1 MTDNGRTSRASLLSF
16 LTPNS
21 SFLIPNSSFLIPNS
35 IMKSRIWLIILAAV
49 IVGISI
55 IFTNHLAASIAKEEH
70 RKMETWAEA
79 TRLLLNDEYS
89 DFIFNIIEQN
99 ENIPVIIVDDRDRYI
114 SSRNFNEPKINVE
127 QYYEKQIK
135 RLKATNPPIEIK
147 LDETTSQYI
156 YYDNS
161 NLLKMLGYFP
171 YIQLSII
178 ALFLMLVIWAISTDK
193 RAEQDKLWAGLSK
206 ETAHQ
211 LGTPISSLMAWN
223 EILKTKIG
231 ENDIIISEINKDIE
245 RLKIITERFSKIGSI
260 PELSKQNISKITEQA
275 VNYMLNRTSKK
286 ITYSVEDTS
295 TEHICLISTPLFEW
309 VIENLCKNAIDAME
323 GKEGSIDFELFNQ
336 EDTLIIEVTD
346 SGRGIERG
354 KFKSIFEPGY
364 TTKQRGWGLGL
375 SLAKRIIEEYHEGKI
390 FVKSSELG
398 LGTTFRIELPTVEN

>member
-1 MTDNGRTSRASLLSF
+1 MTDARAGRPYYSLI
-16 LTPNS
+16 TNNYT
-21 SFLIPNSSFLIPNS
+21 LITN
-35 IMKSRIWLIILAAV
+35 MKSRIGLILFAATIIV
-49 IVGISI
+49 ISL
-55 IFTNHLAASIAKEEH
+55 IFTDKLAASLAREEH
-70 RKMETWAEA
+70 RKMEIWAEA

-114 SSRNFNEPKINVE
+114 SARNFREPKINVS

-135 RLKATNPPIEIK
+135 RLKNTNPPIEIV
-147 LDETTSQYI
+147 LDEKSSQYI

-161 NLLKMLGYFP
+161 NLLKMLEYFP
-171 YIQLSII
+171 YFQLSVI
-178 ALFLMLVIWAISTDK
+178 ALFLTLVIWALSTDK

-223 EILKTKIG
+223 EILKTKLG
-231 ENDIIISEINKDIE
+231 NNDMIVAEIDKDVE
-245 RLKIITERFSKIGSI
+245 RLKTITERFSKIGSI
-260 PELSKQNISKITEQA
+260 PELSEQDISQITAQSVE
-275 VNYMLNRTSKK
+275 YMLNRTSKK
-286 ITYSVEDTS
+286 ITYSIDDSS
-295 TEHICLISTPLFEW
+295 TEHTCLISTPLFEW

-323 GKEGSIDFELFNQ
+323 GKEGTIDFELFNL
-336 EDTLIIEVTD
+336 EDSLIIEITD
-346 SGRGIERG
+346 SGRGIERN

-375 SLAKRIIEEYHEGKI
+375 SLAKRIIEEYHHGKI

-398 LGTTFRIELPTVEN
+398 LGTTFRIELPTTK

>member
-1 MTDNGRTSRASLLSF
+1 
-16 LTPNS
+16 
-21 SFLIPNSSFLIPNS
+21 
-35 IMKSRIWLIILAAV
+35 MKSRIWLIIFAA
-49 IVGISI
+49 IIIGISL
-55 IFTNHLAASIAKEEH
+55 IFTNKIASSLAKEEH

-114 SSRNFNEPKINVE
+114 SARNFNEPKTNVE
-127 QYYEKQIK
+127 QYYEKQIQ
-135 RLKATNPPIEIK
+135 RLKNTNPPIEIV
-147 LDETTSQYI
+147 LDENTSQYI

-161 NLLKMLGYFP
+161 NLLKMLEYFP

-260 PELSKQNISKITEQA
+260 PELSQQNISVITEQA

-286 ITYSVEDTS
+286 ITYSVEDSS
-295 TEHICLISTPLFEW
+295 TEHTCLISTPLFEW

-323 GKEGSIDFELFNQ
+323 GKEGNIDFELFNQ
-336 EDTLIIEVTD
+336 EDTLIIEITD
-346 SGRGIERG
+346 SGRGIERN

-375 SLAKRIIEEYHEGKI
+375 SLAKRIIEEYHNGKI

-398 LGTTFRIELPTVEN
+398 LGTTFRIELPTIQVES

>member
-1 MTDNGRTSRASLLSF
+1 
-16 LTPNS
+16 
-21 SFLIPNSSFLIPNS
+21 
-35 IMKSRIWLIILAAV
+35 MKSRIPLIILAAT

-55 IFTNHLAASIAKEEH
+55 IFTNHLAGSIAKEEH
-70 RKMETWAEA
+70 RKMEIWAEA
-79 TRLLLNDEYS
+79 TRHLLNDEYS

-114 SSRNFNEPKINVE
+114 SARNFREPKTNVN

-135 RLKATNPPIEIK
+135 RLKNTNPPIEII
-147 LDETTSQYI
+147 LDEKNRQYI

-161 NLLKMLGYFP
+161 NLLKMLEYFP
-171 YIQLSII
+171 YLQLSLI
-178 ALFLMLVIWAISTDK
+178 ALFLLLVIWAISTDK

-223 EILKTKIG
+223 EILKTKLG
-231 ENDIIISEINKDIE
+231 NDDMIVSEIDKDVE

-260 PELSKQNISKITEQA
+260 PELSAQDISQITSQSVE
-275 VNYMLNRTSKK
+275 YMLNRTSKK
-286 ITYSVEDTS
+286 ITYSVDDLS
-295 TEHICLISTPLFEW
+295 THHTCLISIPLFEW

-323 GKEGSIDFELFNQ
+323 GKEGNIDFELFNL
-336 EDTLIIEVTD
+336 EDSLIIEITD
-346 SGRGIERG
+346 SGRGIERN

-375 SLAKRIIEEYHEGKI
+375 SLAKRIIEEYHHGKI

-398 LGTTFRIELPTVEN
+398 LGTTFRIELPIA

>member
-1 MTDNGRTSRASLLSF
+1 
-16 LTPNS
+16 
-21 SFLIPNSSFLIPNS
+21 
-35 IMKSRIWLIILAAV
+35 MKSRIPLIILAAV

-55 IFTNHLAASIAKEEH
+55 IFTNHLAGAIAKEEH

-89 DFIFNIIEQN
+89 DFIFHIIEQN

-114 SSRNFNEPKINVE
+114 SARNFNEPKTNVE
-127 QYYEKQIK
+127 QYYEKQIQ
-135 RLKATNPPIEIK
+135 RLKNTNPPIEIK

-161 NLLKMLGYFP
+161 NLLKMLEYFP

-260 PELSKQNISKITEQA
+260 PELSQQNISVITEQA

-286 ITYSVEDTS
+286 ITYSVEDSS
-295 TEHICLISTPLFEW
+295 TEHTCLISTPLFEW

-323 GKEGSIDFELFNQ
+323 GKEGNIDFELFNQ
-336 EDTLIIEVTD
+336 EDYLIIEITD
-346 SGRGIERG
+346 SGRGIERN

-375 SLAKRIIEEYHEGKI
+375 SLAKRIIEEYHHGKI

-398 LGTTFRIELPTVEN
+398 LGTTFRIELPTVEVES

>member
-1 MTDNGRTSRASLLSF
+1 
-16 LTPNS
+16 
-21 SFLIPNSSFLIPNS
+21 
-35 IMKSRIWLIILAAV
+35 MKSRIPLIILAAT

-55 IFTNHLAASIAKEEH
+55 IFTNHLAGAIAKEEQ

-89 DFIFNIIEQN
+89 DFIFHIIEQN

-114 SSRNFNEPKINVE
+114 SARNFNEPKTNVE
-127 QYYEKQIK
+127 QYYEKQIQ
-135 RLKATNPPIEIK
+135 RLKNTNPPIEIV
-147 LDETTSQYI
+147 LDENTSQYI

-161 NLLKMLGYFP
+161 NLLKMLEYFP

-260 PELSKQNISKITEQA
+260 PELSQQNISVITEQA

-286 ITYSVEDTS
+286 ITYSVEDSS
-295 TEHICLISTPLFEW
+295 TEHTCLISTPLFEW

-323 GKEGSIDFELFNQ
+323 GKEGNIDFELFNQ
-336 EDTLIIEVTD
+336 EDYLIIEITD
-346 SGRGIERG
+346 SGRGIERN

-375 SLAKRIIEEYHEGKI
+375 SLAKRIIEEYHNGKI

-398 LGTTFRIELPTVEN
+398 LGTTFRIELPTIQVEN

>member
-1 MTDNGRTSRASLLSF
+1 
-16 LTPNS
+16 
-21 SFLIPNSSFLIPNS
+21 
-35 IMKSRIWLIILAAV
+35 MKSRIWLIVFAAV
-49 IVGISI
+49 IVGISL
-55 IFTNHLAASIAKEEH
+55 IFTNKIASSLAIEEH
-70 RKMETWAEA
+70 RKIEIWAEA

-89 DFIFNIIEQN
+89 DFIFDIIEKN

-114 SSRNFNEPKINVE
+114 SARNFNEPKTNIE
-127 QYYEKQIK
+127 QYYERQIQ
-135 RLKATNPPIEIK
+135 RLKSTNPPIEIT
-147 LDETTSQYI
+147 LDENTKQYI

-161 NLLKMLGYFP
+161 NILKTLEFFP

-178 ALFLMLVIWAISTDK
+178 ALFLMLVIWALSTDK

-223 EILKTKIG
+223 EILKTRVGNDDMICTEIDK
-231 ENDIIISEINKDIE
+231 DII
-245 RLKIITERFSKIGSI
+245 RLKTITERFSKIGSV
-260 PELSKQNISKITEQA
+260 PELSQENISELTQRA

-286 ITYSVEDTS
+286 ITYSVEDTTS
-295 TEHICLISTPLFEW
+295 ENTYLISPPLFEW

-323 GKEGSIDFELFNQ
+323 GKEGNIDFELFNQ
-336 EDTLIIEVTD
+336 EDYLIIEITD

-375 SLAKRIIEEYHEGKI
+375 SLAKRIIEEYHHGKI
-390 FVKSSELG
+390 FVKGSEIG
-398 LGTTFRIELPTVEN
+398 LGTTFRIEIPTIQVES

>member
-1 MTDNGRTSRASLLSF
+1 
-16 LTPNS
+16 
-21 SFLIPNSSFLIPNS
+21 
-35 IMKSRIWLIILAAV
+35 MKSRIGLILFAATIIV
-49 IVGISI
+49 ISL
-55 IFTNHLAASIAKEEH
+55 IFTDKLAASLAREEH
-70 RKMETWAEA
+70 RKMEIWAEA

-114 SSRNFNEPKINVE
+114 SARNFREPKINVN

-135 RLKATNPPIEIK
+135 RLKNTNPPIEIV
-147 LDETTSQYI
+147 LDEKSSQYI

-161 NLLKMLGYFP
+161 NLLKMLEYFP
-171 YIQLSII
+171 YFQLSVI
-178 ALFLMLVIWAISTDK
+178 ALFLTLVIWALSTDK

-223 EILKTKIG
+223 EILKTKLG
-231 ENDIIISEINKDIE
+231 NNDMIVAEIDKDVE
-245 RLKIITERFSKIGSI
+245 RLKTITERFSKIGSI
-260 PELSKQNISKITEQA
+260 PELSEQDISQITAQSVE
-275 VNYMLNRTSKK
+275 YMLNRTSKK
-286 ITYSVEDTS
+286 ITYSIDDSS
-295 TEHICLISTPLFEW
+295 TEHTCLISTPLFEW

-323 GKEGSIDFELFNQ
+323 GKEGTIDFELFNL
-336 EDTLIIEVTD
+336 EDSLIIEITD
-346 SGRGIERG
+346 SGRGIERN

-375 SLAKRIIEEYHEGKI
+375 SLAKRIIEEYHHGKI

-398 LGTTFRIELPTVEN
+398 LGTTFRIELPTVQIEN

>member
-1 MTDNGRTSRASLLSF
+1 
-16 LTPNS
+16 
-21 SFLIPNSSFLIPNS
+21 
-35 IMKSRIWLIILAAV
+35 MKSRIGLIIFAAIIIV
-49 IVGISI
+49 ISL
-55 IFTNHLAASIAKEEH
+55 IFTDKLAASLAREEH

-99 ENIPVIIVDDRDRYI
+99 ENIPVIIVDDRDHYI
-114 SSRNFNEPKINVE
+114 SSRNFREPKINVN

-135 RLKATNPPIEIK
+135 RLKNTNPPIEII
-147 LDETTSQYI
+147 LDEKTSQYI

-161 NLLKMLGYFP
+161 NLLKMLEYFP
-171 YIQLSII
+171 YFQLSVI
-178 ALFLMLVIWAISTDK
+178 ALFLTLVIWAISTDK

-223 EILKTKIG
+223 EILKTKLG
-231 ENDIIISEINKDIE
+231 NNDMIVAEIDKDVE
-245 RLKIITERFSKIGSI
+245 RLKTITERFSKIGSI
-260 PELSKQNISKITEQA
+260 PELSEQNISQITAHSVE
-275 VNYMLNRTSKK
+275 YMLNRTSKK
-286 ITYSVEDTS
+286 ITYSIDDSS
-295 TEHICLISTPLFEW
+295 TEHTCLISTPLFEW

-323 GKEGSIDFELFNQ
+323 GKEGTIDFELFNL
-336 EDTLIIEVTD
+336 EDSLIIEITD
-346 SGRGIERG
+346 SGRGIERN

-375 SLAKRIIEEYHEGKI
+375 SLAKRIIEEYHHGKI

-398 LGTTFRIELPTVEN
+398 LGTTFRIELPTTK

>member
-1 MTDNGRTSRASLLSF
+1 
-16 LTPNS
+16 
-21 SFLIPNSSFLIPNS
+21 
-35 IMKSRIWLIILAAV
+35 MKSRIPLIILAAT

-55 IFTNHLAASIAKEEH
+55 IFTNHLATSIAKEEQ

-127 QYYEKQIK
+127 QYYETQIQ
-135 RLKATNPPIEIK
+135 RLKSVNPPIEIK

-161 NLLKMLGYFP
+161 NLLTMLEYFP

-193 RAEQDKLWAGLSK
+193 RAAQDKLWAGLSK

-231 ENDIIISEINKDIE
+231 ETDMIVSEIEKDIN
-245 RLKIITERFSKIGSI
+245 RLHTITERFSKIGSI

-346 SGRGIERG
+346 SGRGIERN

-375 SLAKRIIEEYHEGKI
+375 SLAKRIIEEYHDGKI

-398 LGTTFRIELPTVEN
+398 LGTTFRIELPTVGVGVES

>member
-1 MTDNGRTSRASLLSF
+1 
-16 LTPNS
+16 
-21 SFLIPNSSFLIPNS
+21 
-35 IMKSRIWLIILAAV
+35 MKSRIWLIIFAA
-49 IVGISI
+49 IIIGISI
-55 IFTNHLAASIAKEEH
+55 IFTNHLAGAIAKEEH

-114 SSRNFNEPKINVE
+114 SARNFNEPKINVE
-127 QYYEKQIK
+127 QYYEKQIQ
-135 RLKATNPPIEIK
+135 RLKSVNPPIEIK

-161 NLLKMLGYFP
+161 NLLTMLEYFP

-193 RAEQDKLWAGLSK
+193 RAAQDKLWAGLSK

-231 ENDIIISEINKDIE
+231 ETDMIVSEIEKDIN
-245 RLKIITERFSKIGSI
+245 RLHTITERFSKIGSI

-309 VIENLCKNAIDAME
+309 VIENLCRNAIDAME
-323 GKEGSIDFELFNQ
+323 GKEGTIDFELFNQ
-336 EDTLIIEVTD
+336 EDTLIIEITD
-346 SGRGIERG
+346 SGRGIERN

-375 SLAKRIIEEYHEGKI
+375 SLAKRIIEEYHDGKI

-398 LGTTFRIELPTVEN
+398 LGTTFRIELPTAGLES

>member
-1 MTDNGRTSRASLLSF
+1 
-16 LTPNS
+16 
-21 SFLIPNSSFLIPNS
+21 
-35 IMKSRIWLIILAAV
+35 MKSRIPLIILAAV

-55 IFTNHLAASIAKEEH
+55 IFTNHLAGAIAKEEH

-114 SSRNFNEPKINVE
+114 SARNFNEPKINVE
-127 QYYEKQIK
+127 QYYQKQIQ
-135 RLKATNPPIEIK
+135 RLKSVNPPIEIK

-193 RAEQDKLWAGLSK
+193 RAAQDKLWAGLSK

-231 ENDIIISEINKDIE
+231 ENDIIIAEINKDIE

-260 PELSKQNISKITEQA
+260 PELSAQNISLVTEQA

-295 TEHICLISTPLFEW
+295 TEHTCLVSIPLFEW

-323 GKEGSIDFELFNQ
+323 GKEGAIDFELFNL
-336 EDTLIIEVTD
+336 EDNLIIEITD

-375 SLAKRIIEEYHEGKI
+375 SLAKRIIEEYHHGKI

-398 LGTTFRIELPTVEN
+398 LGTTFRIELPTIE

>member
-1 MTDNGRTSRASLLSF
+1 
-16 LTPNS
+16 
-21 SFLIPNSSFLIPNS
+21 
-35 IMKSRIWLIILAAV
+35 MKSRIGLIVFAA
-49 IVGISI
+49 IIIGISL
-55 IFTNHLAASIAKEEH
+55 IFINKLASSLAKEEH

-89 DFIFNIIEQN
+89 DFIFHIIEQN
-99 ENIPVIIVDDRDRYI
+99 ENIPVIIVDDRDHYI
-114 SSRNFNEPKINVE
+114 SARNFNEPKTNVE
-127 QYYEKQIK
+127 QYYEKQIQ
-135 RLKATNPPIEIK
+135 RLKNTNPPIEIV
-147 LDETTSQYI
+147 LDENTSQYI

-161 NLLKMLGYFP
+161 NLLKMLEFFP

-260 PELSKQNISKITEQA
+260 PELSQQNISVITEQA

-295 TEHICLISTPLFEW
+295 TEHTCLISTPLFEW

-323 GKEGSIDFELFNQ
+323 GKEGNIDFELFNQ
-336 EDTLIIEVTD
+336 EDYLIIEITD
-346 SGRGIERG
+346 SGRGIERN

-375 SLAKRIIEEYHEGKI
+375 SLAKRIIEEYHHGKI

-398 LGTTFRIELPTVEN
+398 LGTTFRIELPTIQIEN

>member
-1 MTDNGRTSRASLLSF
+1 
-16 LTPNS
+16 
-21 SFLIPNSSFLIPNS
+21 
-35 IMKSRIWLIILAAV
+35 MKSRIPLIILAA
-49 IVGISI
+49 IIIGISL
-55 IFTNHLAASIAKEEH
+55 IFINKLASSLAKEEH

-89 DFIFNIIEQN
+89 DFIFHIIEQN

-114 SSRNFNEPKINVE
+114 SARNFNEPKTNVE
-127 QYYEKQIK
+127 QYYEKQIQ
-135 RLKATNPPIEIK
+135 RLKNTNPPIEIV
-147 LDETTSQYI
+147 LDENTSQYI

-161 NLLKMLGYFP
+161 NLLKMLEYFP

-231 ENDIIISEINKDIE
+231 ENDIIITEINKDIE

-260 PELSKQNISKITEQA
+260 PELSQQNISVITEQA

-286 ITYSVEDTS
+286 ITYSVEDSS
-295 TEHICLISTPLFEW
+295 TEHTCLISTPLFEW

-323 GKEGSIDFELFNQ
+323 GKEGNIDFELFNQ
-336 EDTLIIEVTD
+336 ENTLIIEITD
-346 SGRGIERG
+346 SGRGIERN

-375 SLAKRIIEEYHEGKI
+375 SLAKRIIEEYHNGKI

-398 LGTTFRIELPTVEN
+398 LGTTFRIELPTIQVES

>member
-1 MTDNGRTSRASLLSF
+1 
-16 LTPNS
+16 
-21 SFLIPNSSFLIPNS
+21 
-35 IMKSRIWLIILAAV
+35 MKSRIPLIILAA
-49 IVGISI
+49 IIIGISL
-55 IFTNHLAASIAKEEH
+55 IFTNKIASSLAKEEH

-89 DFIFNIIEQN
+89 DFIFHIIEQN
-99 ENIPVIIVDDRDRYI
+99 ENIPVIIVDDRDHYI
-114 SSRNFNEPKINVE
+114 SARNFNEPKTNVE
-127 QYYEKQIK
+127 QYYEKQIQ
-135 RLKATNPPIEIK
+135 RLKNTNPPIEIV
-147 LDETTSQYI
+147 LDENTSQYI

-161 NLLKMLGYFP
+161 NLLKMLEYFP

-260 PELSKQNISKITEQA
+260 PELSQQNISVITEQA

-286 ITYSVEDTS
+286 ITYSVEDSS
-295 TEHICLISTPLFEW
+295 TEHTCLISTPLFEW

-323 GKEGSIDFELFNQ
+323 GKEGNIDFELFNQ
-336 EDTLIIEVTD
+336 EDTLIIEITD
-346 SGRGIERG
+346 SGRGIERN

-375 SLAKRIIEEYHEGKI
+375 SLAKRIIEEYHNGKI

-398 LGTTFRIELPTVEN
+398 LGTTFRIELPTV

>member
-1 MTDNGRTSRASLLSF
+1 
-16 LTPNS
+16 
-21 SFLIPNSSFLIPNS
+21 
-35 IMKSRIWLIILAAV
+35 MKSRIWLIILAAV

-161 NLLKMLGYFP
+161 NLLKMLEYFP

-231 ENDIIISEINKDIE
+231 ENDIIISEINKDVE

>member
-1 MTDNGRTSRASLLSF
+1 
-16 LTPNS
+16 
-21 SFLIPNSSFLIPNS
+21 
-35 IMKSRIWLIILAAV
+35 MKSRIGLIIFAAIIIV
-49 IVGISI
+49 ISL
-55 IFTNHLAASIAKEEH
+55 IFTDKLAASLAREEH

-99 ENIPVIIVDDRDRYI
+99 ENIPVIIVDDRDHYI
-114 SSRNFNEPKINVE
+114 SSRNFREPKINVN

-135 RLKATNPPIEIK
+135 RLKNTNPPIEII
-147 LDETTSQYI
+147 LDEKTSQYI

-161 NLLKMLGYFP
+161 NLLKMLEYFP
-171 YIQLSII
+171 YFQLSII

-223 EILKTKIG
+223 EILKTKLG
-231 ENDIIISEINKDIE
+231 NNDMIVSEINKDVE
-245 RLKIITERFSKIGSI
+245 RLKTITERFSKIGSI
-260 PELSKQNISKITEQA
+260 PELSEQNISQITAHSVE
-275 VNYMLNRTSKK
+275 YMLNRTSKK
-286 ITYSVEDTS
+286 ITYSIDDSS
-295 TEHICLISTPLFEW
+295 TEHTCLISTPLFEW

-323 GKEGSIDFELFNQ
+323 GKEGTIDFELFNL
-336 EDTLIIEVTD
+336 EDSLIIEITD
-346 SGRGIERG
+346 SGRGIERN

-375 SLAKRIIEEYHEGKI
+375 SLAKRIIEEYHHGKI

-398 LGTTFRIELPTVEN
+398 LGTTFRIELPTTK

>member
-1 MTDNGRTSRASLLSF
+1 
-16 LTPNS
+16 
-21 SFLIPNSSFLIPNS
+21 
-35 IMKSRIWLIILAAV
+35 MKSRIPLIILAAT

-55 IFTNHLAASIAKEEH
+55 IFTNHLAGSIAKEEH
-70 RKMETWAEA
+70 RKMEIWAEA
-79 TRLLLNDEYS
+79 TRHLLNDEYS

-99 ENIPVIIVDDRDRYI
+99 ENIPVVIVDDRDRYI
-114 SSRNFNEPKINVE
+114 SARNFREPKTNVN

-135 RLKATNPPIEIK
+135 RLKNTNPPIEII
-147 LDETTSQYI
+147 LDEKNRQYI

-161 NLLKMLGYFP
+161 NLLKMLEYFP
-171 YIQLSII
+171 YLQLSLI
-178 ALFLMLVIWAISTDK
+178 ALFLLLVIWAISTDK

-223 EILKTKIG
+223 EILKTKLG
-231 ENDIIISEINKDIE
+231 NDDMIVSEIDKDVE

-260 PELSKQNISKITEQA
+260 PELSAQDISQITSQSVE
-275 VNYMLNRTSKK
+275 YMLNRTSKK
-286 ITYSVEDTS
+286 ITYSVDDLS
-295 TEHICLISTPLFEW
+295 THHTCLISIPLFEW

-323 GKEGSIDFELFNQ
+323 GKEGNIDFELFNL
-336 EDTLIIEVTD
+336 EDSLIIEITD
-346 SGRGIERG
+346 SGRGIERN

-375 SLAKRIIEEYHEGKI
+375 SLAKRIIEEYHHGKI

-398 LGTTFRIELPTVEN
+398 LGTTFRIELPIA

>member
-1 MTDNGRTSRASLLSF
+1 
-16 LTPNS
+16 
-21 SFLIPNSSFLIPNS
+21 
-35 IMKSRIWLIILAAV
+35 MKSRIGLIVFAA
-49 IVGISI
+49 IIIGISL
-55 IFTNHLAASIAKEEH
+55 IFINKLASSLAKEEH

-89 DFIFNIIEQN
+89 DFIFHIIEQN

-114 SSRNFNEPKINVE
+114 SARNFNEPKTNIE
-127 QYYEKQIK
+127 QYYEKQIQ
-135 RLKATNPPIEIK
+135 RLKNTNPPIEII
-147 LDETTSQYI
+147 LDENTSQYI

-161 NLLKMLGYFP
+161 NLLKMLEFFP

-260 PELSKQNISKITEQA
+260 PELSQQNISVITEQA

-286 ITYSVEDTS
+286 ITYSVEDSS
-295 TEHICLISTPLFEW
+295 TEHTCLISTPLFEW

-323 GKEGSIDFELFNQ
+323 GKEGNIDFELFNQ
-336 EDTLIIEVTD
+336 EDYLIIEITD
-346 SGRGIERG
+346 SGRGIERN

-375 SLAKRIIEEYHEGKI
+375 SLAKRIIEEYHHGKI

-398 LGTTFRIELPTVEN
+398 LGTTFRIELPTIQVEN

>member
-1 MTDNGRTSRASLLSF
+1 
-16 LTPNS
+16 
-21 SFLIPNSSFLIPNS
+21 
-35 IMKSRIWLIILAAV
+35 MKSRIPLIILAA
-49 IVGISI
+49 IIIGISL
-55 IFTNHLAASIAKEEH
+55 IFINKLASSLAKEEH

-89 DFIFNIIEQN
+89 DFIFHIIEQN

-114 SSRNFNEPKINVE
+114 SARNFNEPKTNVE
-127 QYYEKQIK
+127 QYYEKQIQ
-135 RLKATNPPIEIK
+135 RLKNTNPPIEII
-147 LDETTSQYI
+147 LDENTSQYI

-161 NLLKMLGYFP
+161 NLLKMLEFFP

-260 PELSKQNISKITEQA
+260 PELSQQNISVITEQA

-323 GKEGSIDFELFNQ
+323 GKEGNIDFELFNQ
-336 EDTLIIEVTD
+336 EDYLIIEITD
-346 SGRGIERG
+346 SGRGIERN

-375 SLAKRIIEEYHEGKI
+375 SLAKRIIEEYHNGKI

-398 LGTTFRIELPTVEN
+398 LGTTFRIELPTIQVES

>member
-1 MTDNGRTSRASLLSF
+1 
-16 LTPNS
+16 
-21 SFLIPNSSFLIPNS
+21 
-35 IMKSRIWLIILAAV
+35 MKSRIPLIILAAT

-55 IFTNHLAASIAKEEH
+55 IFTNHLATSIAKEEQ

-127 QYYEKQIK
+127 QYYETQIQ
-135 RLKATNPPIEIK
+135 RLKSVNPPIEIK

-161 NLLKMLGYFP
+161 NLLTMLEYFP

-193 RAEQDKLWAGLSK
+193 RAAQDKLWAGLSK

-231 ENDIIISEINKDIE
+231 ENDMIVSEIEKDIN
-245 RLKIITERFSKIGSI
+245 RLHTITERFSKIGSI

-346 SGRGIERG
+346 SGRGIERN

-375 SLAKRIIEEYHEGKI
+375 SLAKRIIEEYHDGKI

-398 LGTTFRIELPTVEN
+398 LGTTFRIELPTVGVEN

>member
-1 MTDNGRTSRASLLSF
+1 
-16 LTPNS
+16 
-21 SFLIPNSSFLIPNS
+21 
-35 IMKSRIWLIILAAV
+35 MKSRIGLIVFAA
-49 IVGISI
+49 IIIGISL
-55 IFTNHLAASIAKEEH
+55 IFINKLASSLAKEEH

-89 DFIFNIIEQN
+89 DFIFHIIEQN

-114 SSRNFNEPKINVE
+114 SARNFNEPKTNVE
-127 QYYEKQIK
+127 QYYEKQIQ
-135 RLKATNPPIEIK
+135 RLKNTNPPIEIV
-147 LDETTSQYI
+147 LDENTSQYI

-161 NLLKMLGYFP
+161 NLLKMLEYFP

-260 PELSKQNISKITEQA
+260 PELSQQNISAITEQA

-286 ITYSVEDTS
+286 ITYSVEDSS
-295 TEHICLISTPLFEW
+295 TEHTCLISTPLFEW
-309 VIENLCKNAIDAME
+309 VIENICKNAIDAME
-323 GKEGSIDFELFNQ
+323 GKEGNIDFELFNQ
-336 EDTLIIEVTD
+336 EDTLIIEITD
-346 SGRGIERG
+346 SGRGIERN

-375 SLAKRIIEEYHEGKI
+375 SLAKRIIEEYHNGKI

-398 LGTTFRIELPTVEN
+398 LGTTFRIELPTV

>member
-1 MTDNGRTSRASLLSF
+1 
-16 LTPNS
+16 
-21 SFLIPNSSFLIPNS
+21 
-35 IMKSRIWLIILAAV
+35 MKSRIPLIILAAT

-55 IFTNHLAASIAKEEH
+55 IFTNHLAGSIAKEEH
-70 RKMETWAEA
+70 RKMEIWAEA
-79 TRLLLNDEYS
+79 TRHLLNDEYS

-99 ENIPVIIVDDRDRYI
+99 ENIPVIIVDDRDHYI
-114 SSRNFNEPKINVE
+114 SARNFREPKSNVS

-135 RLKATNPPIEIK
+135 RLKNTNPPIEIV
-147 LDETTSQYI
+147 LDEKNRQYI

-161 NLLKMLGYFP
+161 NLLKMLEYFP
-171 YIQLSII
+171 YLQLSLI
-178 ALFLMLVIWAISTDK
+178 ALFLLLVIWAISTDK

-223 EILKTKIG
+223 EILKTKLG
-231 ENDIIISEINKDIE
+231 NDDMIVSEIDKDVE

-260 PELSKQNISKITEQA
+260 PELSAQDISQITSQSVE
-275 VNYMLNRTSKK
+275 YMLNRTSKK
-286 ITYSVEDTS
+286 ITYSVDDLS
-295 TEHICLISTPLFEW
+295 THHTCLISIPLFEW

-323 GKEGSIDFELFNQ
+323 GKEGNIDFELFNL
-336 EDTLIIEVTD
+336 EDSLIIEITD
-346 SGRGIERG
+346 SGRGIERN

-375 SLAKRIIEEYHEGKI
+375 SLAKRIIEEYHHGKI

-398 LGTTFRIELPTVEN
+398 LGTTFRIELPIA

>member
-1 MTDNGRTSRASLLSF
+1 MTDARAVRPYYSLI
-16 LTPNS
+16 TNNYT
-21 SFLIPNSSFLIPNS
+21 LITN
-35 IMKSRIWLIILAAV
+35 MKSRIGLILFAATIIV
-49 IVGISI
+49 ISL
-55 IFTNHLAASIAKEEH
+55 IFTDKLAASLAREEH
-70 RKMETWAEA
+70 RKMEIWAEA

-114 SSRNFNEPKINVE
+114 SARNFREPKINVN

-135 RLKATNPPIEIK
+135 RLKNTNPPIEIV
-147 LDETTSQYI
+147 LDEKSSQYI

-161 NLLKMLGYFP
+161 NLLKMLEYFP
-171 YIQLSII
+171 YFQLSVI
-178 ALFLMLVIWAISTDK
+178 ALFLTLVIWALSTDK

-223 EILKTKIG
+223 EILKTKLG
-231 ENDIIISEINKDIE
+231 NNDMIVAEINKDVE
-245 RLKIITERFSKIGSI
+245 RLKTITERFSKIGSI
-260 PELSKQNISKITEQA
+260 PELSEQDISQITAQSVE
-275 VNYMLNRTSKK
+275 YMLNRTSKK
-286 ITYSVEDTS
+286 ITYSIDDSS
-295 TEHICLISTPLFEW
+295 TEHTCLISTPLFEW

-323 GKEGSIDFELFNQ
+323 GKEGTIDFELFNL
-336 EDTLIIEVTD
+336 EDSLIIEITD
-346 SGRGIERG
+346 SGRGIERN

-375 SLAKRIIEEYHEGKI
+375 SLAKRIIEEYHHGKI

-398 LGTTFRIELPTVEN
+398 LGTTFRIELPTTK

>member
-1 MTDNGRTSRASLLSF
+1 
-16 LTPNS
+16 
-21 SFLIPNSSFLIPNS
+21 
-35 IMKSRIWLIILAAV
+35 MKSRIPLIILAAV

-55 IFTNHLAASIAKEEH
+55 IFTNHLAGAIAKEEQ

-127 QYYEKQIK
+127 QYYETQIQ
-135 RLKATNPPIEIK
+135 RLKNTNPPIEIK

-156 YYDNS
+156 YYGNS
-161 NLLKMLGYFP
+161 NLLTMLEYFP

-178 ALFLMLVIWAISTDK
+178 ALFLILVIWALSTNK

-231 ENDIIISEINKDIE
+231 ENDMIVSEIEKDVN
-245 RLKIITERFSKIGSI
+245 RLHTITERFSKIGSV
-260 PELSKQNISKITEQA
+260 PELSAQNISEVTTKSVE
-275 VNYMLNRTSKK
+275 YMLHRTSKK
-286 ITYSVEDTS
+286 ITYSIDDTS

-323 GKEGSIDFELFNQ
+323 GKEGNIDFELFNQ

-354 KFKSIFEPGY
+354 KFKSIFKPGY

-375 SLAKRIIEEYHEGKI
+375 SLAKRIIEEYHNGKI

-398 LGTTFRIELPTVEN
+398 LGTTFRIELPTIQVEN

>member
-1 MTDNGRTSRASLLSF
+1 
-16 LTPNS
+16 
-21 SFLIPNSSFLIPNS
+21 
-35 IMKSRIWLIILAAV
+35 MKSRIPLIILAAT
-49 IVGISI
+49 IIGISI
-55 IFTNHLAASIAKEEH
+55 IFTNHLAGAIAKEEQ

-89 DFIFNIIEQN
+89 DFIFHIIEQN

-114 SSRNFNEPKINVE
+114 SARNFNEPKINVE
-127 QYYEKQIK
+127 QYYQKQIQ
-135 RLKATNPPIEIK
+135 RLKSVNPPIEIV
-147 LDETTSQYI
+147 LDATTRQYI

-161 NLLKMLGYFP
+161 NLLKMLEYFP

-193 RAEQDKLWAGLSK
+193 RAAQDKLWAGLSK

-231 ENDIIISEINKDIE
+231 ENDIIIAEINKDIE

-260 PELSKQNISKITEQA
+260 PELSAQNISLVTEQA

-295 TEHICLISTPLFEW
+295 TEHTCLVSIPLFEW

-323 GKEGSIDFELFNQ
+323 GKEGAIDFELFNL
-336 EDTLIIEVTD
+336 EDNLIIEITD

-375 SLAKRIIEEYHEGKI
+375 SLAKRIIEEYHNGKI

-398 LGTTFRIELPTVEN
+398 LGTTFRIELPTVQIEN

>member
-1 MTDNGRTSRASLLSF
+1 
-16 LTPNS
+16 
-21 SFLIPNSSFLIPNS
+21 
-35 IMKSRIWLIILAAV
+35 MKSRIWLIILAAV

-79 TRLLLNDEYS
+79 TRLLLNDGYS

-135 RLKATNPPIEIK
+135 RLKATNPPIEII
-147 LDETTSQYI
+147 LDESSSQYI

-161 NLLKMLGYFP
+161 NLLKMLEYFP

-231 ENDIIISEINKDIE
+231 ENDIIISEINKDVE

-375 SLAKRIIEEYHEGKI
+375 SLAKRIIEEYHDGKI

-398 LGTTFRIELPTVEN
+398 LGTTFRIEIPTVGIES

>member
-1 MTDNGRTSRASLLSF
+1 
-16 LTPNS
+16 
-21 SFLIPNSSFLIPNS
+21 
-35 IMKSRIWLIILAAV
+35 MKSRIPLIILAA
-49 IVGISI
+49 IIIGISL
-55 IFTNHLAASIAKEEH
+55 IFINKLASSLAKEEH

-89 DFIFNIIEQN
+89 DFIFHIIEQN
-99 ENIPVIIVDDRDRYI
+99 ENIPVIIVDDRDHYI
-114 SSRNFNEPKINVE
+114 SARNFNEPKTNVE
-127 QYYEKQIK
+127 QYYEKQIQ
-135 RLKATNPPIEIK
+135 RLKNTNPPIEIV
-147 LDETTSQYI
+147 LDENTSQYI

-161 NLLKMLGYFP
+161 NLLKMLEYFP

-260 PELSKQNISKITEQA
+260 PELSQQNISVITEQA

-286 ITYSVEDTS
+286 ITYSVEDS
-295 TEHICLISTPLFEW
+295 SSEHTCLISTPLFEW

-323 GKEGSIDFELFNQ
+323 GKEGNIDFELFNQ
-336 EDTLIIEVTD
+336 EDCLIIEITD
-346 SGRGIERG
+346 SGRGIERN

-375 SLAKRIIEEYHEGKI
+375 SLAKRIIEEYHNGKI

-398 LGTTFRIELPTVEN
+398 LGTTFRIELPTIQVEN

>member
-1 MTDNGRTSRASLLSF
+1 
-16 LTPNS
+16 
-21 SFLIPNSSFLIPNS
+21 
-35 IMKSRIWLIILAAV
+35 MKSRIPLIILAA
-49 IVGISI
+49 IIIGISL
-55 IFTNHLAASIAKEEH
+55 IFTNKIASSLAKEEH

-114 SSRNFNEPKINVE
+114 SARNFNEPKTNVE
-127 QYYEKQIK
+127 QYYEKQIQ
-135 RLKATNPPIEIK
+135 RLKNTTPPIEIV
-147 LDETTSQYI
+147 LDENTSQYI

-161 NLLKMLGYFP
+161 NLLKMLEYFP

-231 ENDIIISEINKDIE
+231 ENDIIVSEINKDIE

-260 PELSKQNISKITEQA
+260 PELSQQNISVITEQA

-286 ITYSVEDTS
+286 ITYSVEDSS
-295 TEHICLISTPLFEW
+295 TEHTCLISTPLFEW

-323 GKEGSIDFELFNQ
+323 GKDGNIDFELFNQ
-336 EDTLIIEVTD
+336 EDTLIIEITD
-346 SGRGIERG
+346 SGRGIERN

-375 SLAKRIIEEYHEGKI
+375 SLAKRIIEEYHNGKI

-398 LGTTFRIELPTVEN
+398 LGTTFRIELPTIQVEN

>member
-1 MTDNGRTSRASLLSF
+1 
-16 LTPNS
+16 
-21 SFLIPNSSFLIPNS
+21 
-35 IMKSRIWLIILAAV
+35 MKSRIPLIILAAT

-55 IFTNHLAASIAKEEH
+55 IFTNHLAGSIAKEEH
-70 RKMETWAEA
+70 RKMEIWAEA
-79 TRLLLNDEYS
+79 TRHLLNDEYS

-99 ENIPVIIVDDRDRYI
+99 ENIPVIIVDDRDHYI
-114 SSRNFNEPKINVE
+114 SARNFREPKTNVN

-135 RLKATNPPIEIK
+135 RLKNTNPPIEII
-147 LDETTSQYI
+147 LDEKNRQYI

-161 NLLKMLGYFP
+161 TLLKMLEYFP
-171 YIQLSII
+171 YLQLSLI
-178 ALFLMLVIWAISTDK
+178 ALFLLLVIWAISTDK

-223 EILKTKIG
+223 EILKTKLG
-231 ENDIIISEINKDIE
+231 NDDMIVSEIDKDVE

-260 PELSKQNISKITEQA
+260 PELSAQDISQITSQSVE
-275 VNYMLNRTSKK
+275 YMLNRTSKK
-286 ITYSVEDTS
+286 ITYSVDDLS
-295 TEHICLISTPLFEW
+295 THHTCLISIPLFEW

-323 GKEGSIDFELFNQ
+323 GKEGNIDFELFNL
-336 EDTLIIEVTD
+336 EDSLIIEITD
-346 SGRGIERG
+346 SGRGIERN

-375 SLAKRIIEEYHEGKI
+375 SLAKRIIEEYHHGKI

-398 LGTTFRIELPTVEN
+398 LGTTFRIELPIA

>member
-1 MTDNGRTSRASLLSF
+1 
-16 LTPNS
+16 
-21 SFLIPNSSFLIPNS
+21 
-35 IMKSRIWLIILAAV
+35 MKSRIWLIILAAV

-55 IFTNHLAASIAKEEH
+55 IFTNHLAGAIAKEEH

-89 DFIFNIIEQN
+89 DFIFHIIEQN

-114 SSRNFNEPKINVE
+114 SARNFNEPKTNVE
-127 QYYEKQIK
+127 QYYEKQIQ
-135 RLKATNPPIEIK
+135 RLKNTNPPIEII
-147 LDETTSQYI
+147 LDENTSQYI

-161 NLLKMLGYFP
+161 NLLKMLEYFP

-260 PELSKQNISKITEQA
+260 PELSQQNISVITEQA

-286 ITYSVEDTS
+286 ITYSVEDSS
-295 TEHICLISTPLFEW
+295 TEHTCLISTPLFEW

-323 GKEGSIDFELFNQ
+323 GKEGNIDFELFNQ
-336 EDTLIIEVTD
+336 EDYLIIEITD
-346 SGRGIERG
+346 SGRGIERN

-375 SLAKRIIEEYHEGKI
+375 SLAKRIIEEYHHGKI

-398 LGTTFRIELPTVEN
+398 LGTTFRIELPTVGVES

>member
-1 MTDNGRTSRASLLSF
+1 
-16 LTPNS
+16 
-21 SFLIPNSSFLIPNS
+21 
-35 IMKSRIWLIILAAV
+35 MKSRIWLIILAAV

-79 TRLLLNDEYS
+79 TRLLLNDGYS

-135 RLKATNPPIEIK
+135 RLKATNPPIEII
-147 LDETTSQYI
+147 LDESSSQYI

-161 NLLKMLGYFP
+161 NLLKMLEYFP

-260 PELSKQNISKITEQA
+260 PELSAQNISQIPEQA

-286 ITYSVEDTS
+286 ITYSVEDSS
-295 TEHICLISTPLFEW
+295 TEHTCLISTPLFEW

>member
-1 MTDNGRTSRASLLSF
+1 
-16 LTPNS
+16 
-21 SFLIPNSSFLIPNS
+21 
-35 IMKSRIWLIILAAV
+35 MKSSIWLIIFAA
-49 IVGISI
+49 IIIGISI
-55 IFTNHLAASIAKEEH
+55 IFTNHLAGAIAKEEH

-114 SSRNFNEPKINVE
+114 SARNFNEPKINVE
-127 QYYEKQIK
+127 QYYEKQIQ
-135 RLKATNPPIEIK
+135 RLKSVNPPIEIK

-161 NLLKMLGYFP
+161 NLLTMLEYFP

-193 RAEQDKLWAGLSK
+193 RAAQDKLWAGLSK

-211 LGTPISSLMAWN
+211 LGTPISTLMAWN

-231 ENDIIISEINKDIE
+231 ETDMIVSEIEKDIN
-245 RLKIITERFSKIGSI
+245 RLHTITERFSKIGSI

-336 EDTLIIEVTD
+336 EDTLIIEITD
-346 SGRGIERG
+346 SGRGIERN

-375 SLAKRIIEEYHEGKI
+375 SLAKRIIEEYHDGKI

-398 LGTTFRIELPTVEN
+398 LGTTFRIELPTVGLES

>member
-1 MTDNGRTSRASLLSF
+1 MTDARTVRPYYSLI
-16 LTPNS
+16 TNNYT
-21 SFLIPNSSFLIPNS
+21 LITN
-35 IMKSRIWLIILAAV
+35 MKSRIGLILFAATIIV
-49 IVGISI
+49 ISL
-55 IFTNHLAASIAKEEH
+55 IFTDKLAASLAREEH
-70 RKMETWAEA
+70 RKMEIWAEA

-114 SSRNFNEPKINVE
+114 SARNFREPKINVS

-135 RLKATNPPIEIK
+135 RLKNTNPPIEIV
-147 LDETTSQYI
+147 LDEKSSQYI

-161 NLLKMLGYFP
+161 NLLKMLEYFP
-171 YIQLSII
+171 YFQLSVI
-178 ALFLMLVIWAISTDK
+178 ALFLTLVIWALSTDK

-223 EILKTKIG
+223 EILKTKLG
-231 ENDIIISEINKDIE
+231 NNDMIVAEIDKDVE
-245 RLKIITERFSKIGSI
+245 RLKTITERFSKIGSI
-260 PELSKQNISKITEQA
+260 PELSEQDISQITAQSVE
-275 VNYMLNRTSKK
+275 YMLNRTSKK
-286 ITYSVEDTS
+286 ITYSIDDSS
-295 TEHICLISTPLFEW
+295 TEHTCLISTPLFEW

-323 GKEGSIDFELFNQ
+323 GKEGTIDFELFNL
-336 EDTLIIEVTD
+336 EDSLIIEITD
-346 SGRGIERG
+346 SGRGIERN

-375 SLAKRIIEEYHEGKI
+375 SLAKRIIEEYHHGKI

-398 LGTTFRIELPTVEN
+398 LGTTFRIELPTTK

>member
-1 MTDNGRTSRASLLSF
+1 
-16 LTPNS
+16 
-21 SFLIPNSSFLIPNS
+21 
-35 IMKSRIWLIILAAV
+35 MKSRIWLIILAAI

-55 IFTNHLAASIAKEEH
+55 IFTNHLAASIAKEEQ

-127 QYYEKQIK
+127 QYYEKQIQ
-135 RLKATNPPIEIK
+135 RLKSTNPPIEII

-178 ALFLMLVIWAISTDK
+178 ALFLMLVIWAISTNK

-223 EILKTKIG
+223 EILKTKIN

-260 PELSKQNISKITEQA
+260 PELSAQNISQITEQA

-286 ITYSVEDTS
+286 ITYSVEDSS
-295 TEHICLISTPLFEW
+295 TEHTCLISTPLFEW

-375 SLAKRIIEEYHEGKI
+375 SLAKRIIEEYHDGKI

-398 LGTTFRIELPTVEN
+398 LGTTFRIEIPTIQDEI